1 MRLYLSQI
9 MLGLVCM
16 ASYLLLVFVGELGF
30 VRGAAHMAPIATIIR
45 HRALGNGPL
54 SRFIRRRSSP
64 GDPFDEAVD
73 SGKSGLGFYY
83 GYTRTCTGIL
93 LILFP
98 PPPARQ
104 AHGMSVLMLSC
115 ILIPARADVVE
126 HQKVVDDA
134 ALASSAASR
143 KAIGSLLEGYVDRH
157 GDRTSCE
164 VPGHY
169 VLGVY
174 GCPAQFGMF

>member
-1 MRLYLSQI
+1 
-9 MLGLVCM
+9 
-16 ASYLLLVFVGELGF
+16 
-30 VRGAAHMAPIATIIR
+30 MAPIATIIR

-54 SRFIRRRSSP
+54 SRLIRRRSSP
-64 GDPFDEAVD
+64 GDPFDEAVK
-73 SGKSGLGFYY
+73 SGKSELGFYY
-83 GYTRTCTGIL
+83 GYTRTCTGIFL
-93 LILFP
+93 MLFP

-126 HQKVVDDA
+126 HQEAVDDA
-134 ALASSAASR
+134 ALPSGAASRKAIGSLLEGYVDRR